1 MLDRAASATTRL
13 TPLLHT
19 YLVEDNPVI
28 RENLIATLEELVPV
42 QVVGTAADEATAVGW
57 LQDPAHAVD
66 LVIVDIFLQNGSG
79 LGVLRAA
86 QGLAPRYRM
95 VVLSNCATP
104 AMRRSCLALGADQ
117 VFDKSNEIEAL
128 MAYCSALDARAP
140 SAPSALPALSVPLA
154 PLPPQGVA

>member
-1 MLDRAASATTRL
+1 M
-13 TPLLHT
+13 LHT

-57 LQDPAHAVD
+57 LSNPSHAVD
-66 LVIVDIFLQNGSG
+66 LVIVDLFLQNGSG

-86 QGLAPRYRM
+86 QGLPQRYRL
-95 VVLSNCATP
+95 VVLSNFATP
-104 AMRRSCLALGADQ
+104 AMRRSCMDLGADR

-128 MAYCSALDARAP
+128 MTYCSALDARAL
-140 SAPSALPALSVPLA
+140 SAPSATSAPAALQ
-154 PLPPQGVA
+154 PPEGVA

>member
-1 MLDRAASATTRL
+1 
-13 TPLLHT
+13 LLNT

-42 QVVGTAADEATAVGW
+42 HVVGTAADEATAVGW
-57 LQDPAHAVD
+57 LRDPAHPVD
-66 LVIVDIFLQNGSG
+66 LVIVDIFLQSGSG

-86 QGLAPRYRM
+86 QGLPQRYRL

-117 VFDKSNEIEAL
+117 VFDKSNDIEAL
-128 MAYCSALDARAP
+128 IAYCAALDA
-140 SAPSALPALSVPLA
+140 SAPSARLQPRGMA
-154 PLPPQGVA
+154 